1 MRKALC
7 GSNGWLDDN
16 EVYALA
22 ETYFLTD
29 EAVFEKMEQERKEAE
44 KRRQEEVAKKR
55 KEQEEKRKA
64 AMKKSKNKSEEKK
77 EPVAAAI
84 ETAQADEPE
93 KPMQEQ
99 LSLI

>member
-1 MRKALC
+1 MNSQVIQIAARIRELRDI
-7 GSNGWLDDN
+7 L
-16 EVYALA
+16 EIP
-22 ETYFLTD
+22 
-29 EAVFEKMEQERKEAE
+29 
-44 KRRQEEVAKKR
+44 QEEVAKKR

-77 EPVAAAI
+77 EPVAATI
-84 ETAQADEPE
+84 ETTQADVPE